1 MRRLL
6 FITQARHIDDDRS
19 TASGLM
25 LAEAMSRVGFVREVL
40 CGALLDSGR
49 EVDPAGWLAGRGRE
63 FEAVAGSVEVRP
75 DGVRVEVPP
84 HSIGVVDGVPVTI
97 HRATANAAG
106 LEEFLRL
113 LDAVLDRARPEVVVA
128 LGWGRIAREALA
140 RGRARGAST
149 VLWLDDPDPR
159 DPPPTAFPTDAVVV
173 PSRFAAD
180 YCREAFGL
188 ACTVL
193 PLPFDAGR
201 AVAERA
207 EAGYLTFLD
216 PTPAHGVYPFARIVH
231 ELGRLR
237 PDIPVLVVEGRG
249 TEGDLAACG
258 LDLKGPGNLGVMA
271 PAPDP
276 RDYWAVTR
284 VCLMPALGWE
294 DQSRSVAEALANNIP
309 VIASDRGGLP
319 EALGD
324 AGVVLPMPDRLT
336 PATRLLP
343 TAEEVAPWVEVVV
356 RLWDDEEFARD
367 RRRRASAEARRR
379 SDQDNE
385 ARCRRFFEDLRPGT
399 GPPFARPPGRAKGVV
414 LVPHLNGIDWECEQG
429 LRRLEEGGVRV
440 VRRGG
445 SSAIDAARNDLLS
458 NALHDGFESMMFIDA
473 DVGFDPVDVF
483 RLLARPEP
491 VVSGVYAKKGRRG
504 LASHFADGVKEI
516 LFGPDAPG
524 LYPARF
530 AATGFLRI
538 RASALRRMIAELP
551 LPLCNTKW
559 GRGIWPFFMPMI
571 VPHDGDRLHYLG
583 EDWAFSHRLGR
594 VGITP
599 MADTSIRLWHWGR
612 HPFGWEDA
620 GSDRSRHR
628 SYNFRLH
635 DA

>member
-6 FITQARHIDDDRS
+6 FVTQACHVDDDRLS
-19 TASGLM
+19 ASGLM
-25 LAEAMSRVGFVREVL
+25 LAWVLSKFGFVCEIL
-40 CGALLDSGR
+40 CGALPDAGR
-49 EVDPAGWLAGRGRE
+49 EVDPASRP
-63 FEAVAGSVEVRP
+63 VAARQEGTW
-75 DGVRVEVPP
+75 DDIPP

-97 HRATANAAG
+97 HRAMADDAG
-106 LEEFLRL
+106 REEFLRL
-113 LDAVLDRARPEVVVA
+113 LDAALDRFRPEVVVA
-128 LGWGRIAREALA
+128 LGGGRLAGDALA
-140 RGRARGAST
+140 RSRARGAAT

-159 DPPPTAFPTDAVVV
+159 DPLPIAFAADAVLVH
-173 PSRFAAD
+173 SRFAAD
-180 YCREAFGL
+180 YCREAIGL
-188 ACTVL
+188 VCTVL
-193 PLPFDAGR
+193 PPLFDAGR

-207 EAGYLTFLD
+207 EVGYLTFLD
-216 PTPAHGVYPFARIVH
+216 PTPAHGVYPFARIAH
-231 ELGRLR
+231 ELGRRR

-258 LDLKGPGNLGVMA
+258 LDLKEHGNLGVMA
-271 PAPDP
+271 PTRDP

-284 VCLMPALGWE
+284 ACLMPATGWE
-294 DQSRSVAEALANNIP
+294 DQSRSAAEALANGVPMI
-309 VIASDRGGLP
+309 VADRGGLP
-319 EALGD
+319 EAVGD
-324 AGVVLPMPDRLT
+324 AGIVLPLPDRLT

-343 TAEEVAPWVEVVV
+343 TPEEAAPWVEAVV
-356 RLWDDEEFARD
+356 RLWDDGEFARD
-367 RRRRASAEARRR
+367 HRRRASAEARRR

-385 ARCRRFFEDLRPGT
+385 ARYRRFFEDLRPGT
-399 GPPFARPPGRAKGVV
+399 RPTLARPPGRSKAVV
-414 LVPHLNGIDWECEQG
+414 LVPHLNGVDWECEQG
-429 LRRLEEGGVRV
+429 LRRLEEGGVKV

-473 DVGFDPVDVF
+473 DVGFDPLDVF
-483 RLLARPEP
+483 RLLARPEA
-491 VVSGVYAKKGRRG
+491 VVCGVYAKKGRRG
-504 LASHFADGVKEI
+504 LASHFAEGVAEV

-524 LYPARF
+524 LYPVRF

-538 RASALRRMIAELP
+538 KAEAPRRMIAELP

-559 GRGIWPFFMPMI
+559 GRGVWPFFMPMI

-594 VGITP
+594 VGVTP

-620 GSDRSRHR
+620 GSDRSRYR
-628 SYNFRLH
+628 SYNFRLP